1 MHCPCLT
8 PARRA
13 RPGGVLLEAPAAT
26 VGDVGQVRAQQHSPH
41 LRPVLGGAPA
51 QPSAPAG
58 LRAQDAQDLAAS
70 TITLYPS
77 DAAERRIDRLI
88 AISSD
93 YICYAVK
100 GAPAPP
106 RSPLRLAR
114 TGSQP
119 R

>member
-106 RSPLRLAR
+106 RSPSGWPRAR
-114 TGSQP
+114 SP
-119 R
+119 